1 MGGDAL
7 YLLADRD
14 GGRRIAVKLWLQ
26 SGSALAADAST
37 PYGRLYEE
45 SLDRHLKAMA
55 RPGTELRAFG
65 IDGTPHGKDRY
76 RASFHEVTRLMI
88 RSALRAEE
96 EGYDAVAVINTF
108 DHGYYEL
115 REVIGIPVVFITE
128 SSMYLACQLA
138 PTFSFVTHN
147 EAMQLYIA
155 DLAKRYG
162 VGERMVRGANLG
174 LTYEDFP
181 QLYDRPK
188 DYIARFEETARDVI
202 ARGAT
207 ILMVAGNPL
216 NMFLI
221 DQGVR
226 DVDGVPIL
234 DCCTAV
240 VKTAEMMA
248 DLHRLGVR
256 RSAKGLFA
264 APEGEARDK
273 VRALFE

>member
-1 MGGDAL
+1 MTM
-7 YLLADRD
+7 
-14 GGRRIAVKLWLQ
+14 KLWLQ

-45 SLDRHLKAMA
+45 SLGRHLQAMA
-55 RPGTELRAFG
+55 RPDTELKAFG
-65 IDGTPHGKDRY
+65 IGGTPHGKDRY
-76 RASFHEVTRLMI
+76 HASFHEVTRLI
-88 RSALRAEE
+88 IKSALRAEG

-115 REVIGIPVVFITE
+115 RELLDIPVVYITE
-128 SSMYLACQLA
+128 SAMYLACQLA
-138 PTFSFVTHN
+138 PAFSFVTHN
-147 EAMQLYIA
+147 EAMQLHIA

-162 VGERMVRGANLG
+162 MAGRMVRGINLG

-181 QLYDRPK
+181 QLYERPA
-188 DYIARFEETARDVI
+188 DYIGRFEDAARTVI
-202 ARGAT
+202 ERGAT
-207 ILMVAGNPL
+207 VLMVAGNPL

-240 VKTAEMMA
+240 VKTAEMMV

-256 RSAKGLFA
+256 RTTKGLFA
-264 APEGEARDK
+264 APDGDAK
-273 VRALFE
+273 AKIRALFE